1 MSRNNLT
8 ESVYRYILLYS
19 WWGNSICKSN
29 LYKSQ
34 SPPFTILKWQSNNR
48 EQINKAG
55 NLIWRDP
62 KNMDVWGGSLFKR
75 KLQLHK
81 IFWFT
86 IYSLPQSSWHNSH
99 SHAST
104 GIKFYSCPQESYIL
118 VYQATIWSWNKL
130 YLRQRDTVH
139 EIMLWK
145 RWSLKSVSSSTKGY
159 AASSPPAPH
168 VASDR
173 LATAIIIHLL
183 LYSIHKDNVIDYSIL
198 ITKQLLK
205 KNTDLWILG
214 WFYFYSIV

>member
-8 ESVYRYILLYS
+8 ESVNRYILLYS
-19 WWGNSICKSN
+19 WWGNSIRKSN

-62 KNMDVWGGSLFKR
+62 KNMDVWGDSLFKH
-75 KLQLHK
+75 KLQLHN

-104 GIKFYSCPQESYIL
+104 GIKFYSCPPESYIL

-130 YLRQRDTVH
+130 YLRQRDTVRRSCY
-139 EIMLWK
+139 ERDGPLNL
-145 RWSLKSVSSSTKGY
+145 SAAPQKGMQL
-159 AASSPPAPH
+159 H
-168 VASDR
+168 HHQLLMWR
-173 LATAIIIHLL
+173 LTDWLL
-183 LYSIHKDNVIDYSIL
+183 QLLFICYFIQYTRTMWL
-198 ITKQLLK
+198 ITPFL
-205 KNTDLWILG
+205 
-214 WFYFYSIV
+214 